1 MKTQKWSGGLTGKL
15 IRFTVIFMLGIGV
28 TFLVITHGL
37 LSILGSM
44 VEREQNGQTDL
55 VQEETKAS
63 IAGITQ
69 NSLLSMVTWAADKI
83 DDEFFILDHDIRVLQ
98 HQVADIMSRPEEYKT
113 LSVEPPKKE
122 NEGKFALQLLAPGD
136 YSDISP
142 ETMEMMGKLANLGPM
157 MQEMV
162 RGNEG
167 YTLDCYIAT
176 TDGVALAMD
185 LYSGGKYD
193 ESGKIRPYDATTR
206 AWYQGAAGTQDVY
219 LLAAHSHFYNFNEAI
234 FGAPVYVDGKLV
246 AVLQMSTRLE
256 VIERKMSE
264 RNIGKTGFSIL
275 INPEGQLVCSSRE
288 EGELVTSED
297 LSGDIRDR
305 VNPSLAKVI
314 NEALEGLEG
323 NVITEVD
330 GETYH
335 AAYSTL
341 ETIGWK
347 QIAFVSEKELH
358 EPAYVLADKM
368 DQSSEEML
376 SELRKIFNKAAIL
389 MMLVLAVLVV
399 ASILL
404 VSALARKR
412 VKPLNLM
419 TDKVRKFTD
428 SEMNF
433 EMEDVYKTGDEIQ
446 VLAESFETMSGK
458 MKTYVDEI
466 VTISTEKERI
476 DAEMAMATQI
486 QESMLPRT
494 FPAYPDRTEFDLYA
508 NMAPAKTVGGDFYD
522 FFLIDE
528 DHLALVIADVSGK
541 GITAALFMALS
552 KQMVQSQLLIQK
564 GDVVS
569 AVTAANLQLLERSL
583 ADMFVTM
590 WVGVVTLST
599 GEIVYVDAG
608 HDYPA
613 LQRGEEDYEFIKDHH
628 SIPVAAIDLA
638 KYHENRFTLSPG
650 DTLYLYTDGV
660 PEAHNK
666 EQEMFEMDRFLAVL
680 NETKGRPL
688 AEIDDEL
695 RAKIAEFAGEAE
707 QFDDITTLV
716 FRYHG
721 KND

>member
-1 MKTQKWSGGLTGKL
+1 MGLTGKL

-44 VEREQNGQTDL
+44 VEREQNEQTDL

-63 IAGITQ
+63 IAAMTQ
-69 NSLLSMVTWAADKI
+69 DSLLSMVKWAADKI

-98 HQVADIMSRPEEYKT
+98 HQVADIMSSPEKYKT

-136 YSDISP
+136 YSEISP
-142 ETMEMMGKLANLGPM
+142 ETMEMMGKLANLSPM
-157 MQEMV
+157 MEEMV

-167 YTLDCYIAT
+167 YTLDCYIAM

-185 LYSGGKYD
+185 LYSGDKYD
-193 ESGKIRPYDATTR
+193 ESGEIRAYDATTR
-206 AWYQGAAGTQDVY
+206 AWYQGAVETQDVY

-264 RNIGKTGFSIL
+264 RNIGKSGFSIL

-305 VNPSLAKVI
+305 VNPSLANVI
-314 NEALEGLEG
+314 NEALEGYEG
-323 NVITEVD
+323 NVIAEVD

-335 AAYSTL
+335 AAYSKL

-358 EPAYVLADKM
+358 EPANILADQM

-376 SELRKIFNKAAIL
+376 SELRKIFKKASIL
-389 MMLVLAVLVV
+389 MMVVLAALVI

-404 VSALARKR
+404 VSSLARKR
-412 VKPLNLM
+412 VKPINLM
-419 TDKVRKFTD
+419 TEKVRKFTD

-494 FPAYPDRTEFDLYA
+494 FPAYPDRKEFDLYA
-508 NMAPAKTVGGDFYD
+508 NMVPAKNVGGDFYD
-522 FFLIDE
+522 FFMIDE

-552 KQMVQSQLLIQK
+552 KQMIQAQLLLQK

-569 AVTAANLQLLERSL
+569 AVTTANLQLLERSV

-599 GEIVYVDAG
+599 GEIVFVDAG

-613 LQRGEEDYEFIKDHH
+613 LQREEENYEFAKDRH
-628 SIPVAAIDLA
+628 SVPVAAIDVA
-638 KYHENRFTLSPG
+638 KFYENRLTLSPG
-650 DTLYLYTDGV
+650 DTLCLFTDGV

-666 EQEMFEMDRFLAVL
+666 EQEMFEMDRFLAAL

-695 RAKIAEFAGEAE
+695 RKKIAEFAGEAE
-707 QFDDITTLV
+707 QFDDITTLI
-716 FRYHG
+716 FRYNG
-721 KND
+721 KIV